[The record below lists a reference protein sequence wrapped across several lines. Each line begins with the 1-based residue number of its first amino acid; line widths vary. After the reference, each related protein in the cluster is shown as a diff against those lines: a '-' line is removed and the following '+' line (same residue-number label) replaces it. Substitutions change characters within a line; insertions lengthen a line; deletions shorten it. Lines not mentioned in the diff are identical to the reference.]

1 MSSYESDVAAINE
14 LYDQYCLASN
24 EDDIDHF
31 MSLWDDDA
39 IRMSPDLPAF
49 VGKEMVRSYFETLF
63 EKSTGIIA
71 IYGETEV
78 QVAGDM
84 AFSRGTYTVSL
95 SPKAGGPATHID
107 GKWLDI
113 LKRQTDGS
121 WKIYRDCVNF
131 NAPPKV
137 E

>member
-49 VGKEMVRSYFETLF
+49 VGKEMVCSYFETLF
-63 EKSTGIIA
+63 EKSTGIVA